1 MPIAAAIVFGL
12 MGCGTSAKES
22 PAPESKSPCVTAQP
36 SAEQPSVEQPPS
48 GQASQVQ
55 EEETPLS
62 AVVAE
67 HILPLTEGPWPESI
81 MVTDREITFKKTG
94 KLIPYHHIR
103 YSRSV
108 GEGET
113 YQFTY
118 DIPVCLPS
126 GEGVA
131 LFNATCGCE
140 FWGARMDIY
149 DPNGRLLCKKII
161 DLWPFFSPDGEKFIN
176 FILGDPYE
184 MDHDWGGVQL
194 CSIDGTVKFDVQ
206 VEKAEQLIK
215 EHTGNVCTD
224 GSFYCGRGQKI
235 WVVWDRAWEYFAFTF
250 WAEHGGSNSRAFY
263 LFIYSAKGNLV
274 RLLPVKSGEDTDSA
288 VQKAIDDEFTRLGTK
303 RGEAPPEGYEPFP
316 G

>member
-1 MPIAAAIVFGL
+1 

-22 PAPESKSPCVTAQP
+22 PAPESKSPGVTAQP
-36 SAEQPSVEQPPS
+36 PAEQANP
-48 GQASQVQ
+48 VQ
-55 EEETPLS
+55 EETPLS
-62 AVVAE
+62 EVVAE
-67 HILPLTEGPWPESI
+67 YILPLTEGPWPESI

-94 KLIPYHHIR
+94 KLIPYHNIR

-126 GEGVA
+126 GKGVA

-140 FWGARMDIY
+140 FWGARMDVY
-149 DPNGRLLCKKII
+149 DLDGRLLSKKTI

-176 FILGDPYE
+176 FIQGDPYE
-184 MDHDWGGVQL
+184 GDHDWGGVQL
-194 CSIDGTVKFDVQ
+194 CNIDGTVIFDVQ
-206 VEKAEQLIK
+206 VEKAERLIK
-215 EHTGNVCTD
+215 EQTGDVCTD
-224 GSFYCGRGQKI
+224 GSFYYGQGQRI
-235 WVVWDRAWEYFAFTF
+235 FVVWDQAWDYFAFAF
-250 WAEHGGSNSRAFY
+250 WAEHAGSNSRSYY
-263 LFIYSAKGNLV
+263 LFLYSARGNLV
-274 RLLPVKSGEDTDSA
+274 RLLPVKSGEDTDSS

-303 RGEAPPEGYEPFP
+303 RGEAPPEGYEPWP